1 MVSRLMHR
9 QGLPPICPY
18 IFTKHEPVHHNST
31 ENIRGEAPIGLFIYI
46 SRVNWKNRIWGPL
59 VQILSKNKNQSN
71 LISLPKVSWAL
82 RGRSG
87 PDRPRCRP
95 AGPAAAPLGTTSTR
109 WRTQTLLAA
118 WVRRVI
124 TWCMVYYHAR
134 RRSTYDVRIGN
145 ELMTTYISM
154 TYKTIYIIDRHSG
167 LILWRHLVVGGSGT
181 RSRCF
186 AAVATIV
193 I

>member
-1 MVSRLMHR
+1 M
-9 QGLPPICPY
+9 G
-18 IFTKHEPVHHNST
+18 
-31 ENIRGEAPIGLFIYI
+31 AA
-46 SRVNWKNRIWGPL
+46 L
-59 VQILSKNKNQSN
+59 VILSKNKNQSN

-145 ELMTTYISM
+145 ELMTTYILYGRTKQS
-154 TYKTIYIIDRHSG
+154 TLSTGTVDSFCG
-167 LILWRHLVVGGSGT
+167 GTWLW
-181 RSRCF
+181 
-186 AAVATIV
+186 AARGREVDALLPLPP
-193 I
+193 